1 MQECKFQQKKQGSV
15 SIAAIRVNWP
25 PSAAAAGTQLLLR
38 GRVVTI
44 SEKWDK

>member
-25 PSAAAAGTQLLLR
+25 LLLLQR
-38 GRVVTI
+38 KLSCY
-44 SEKWDK
+44 SEVEL